1 MSNKGTSIQINI
13 PSNIKSEEQ
22 NAVTNFSQEVV
33 RYAVKALLNGT
44 ETKASIISQTEE
56 IKNIINQPEEIE
68 GNNTQQKVNTTLQ
81 GNAAEKV
88 NNNNPK
94 GGAKKPKSKKSP
106 AKKPKSKKS
115 PAKKPKR
122 KSPAKK

>member
-13 PSNIKSEEQ
+13 PSNITSEEQ
-22 NAVTNFSQEVV
+22 NAVTKFSQAVF

-44 ETKASIISQTEE
+44 ETKESIISQTEE
-56 IKNIINQPEEIE
+56 IKSIINQPEEI
-68 GNNTQQKVNTTLQ
+68 KSNTTLQ

-94 GGAKKPKSKKSP
+94 GGAKKKRKSP